1 MALNEL
7 GEKMGLET
15 KTLQSFLSSRGAKLE
30 RSEEDIYNAASKKKP
45 VDVESIEEQM
55 AKLLINTHELSTI
68 LVEDEYFYPYTPGL
82 REVLDAIKDWDPER
96 DTAEKYVELFPPYLR
111 DLVEESMSEN
121 FGTYQQKEKMLKELL
136 GRWRVKDLDNYINKL
151 SSQLAESHDEGLL
164 EQLQEVLSERDEI
177 SRQLQGLE

>member
-1 MALNEL
+1 
-7 GEKMGLET
+7 
-15 KTLQSFLSSRGAKLE
+15 
-30 RSEEDIYNAASKKKP
+30 
-45 VDVESIEEQM
+45 
-55 AKLLINTHELSTI
+55 
-68 LVEDEYFYPYTPGL
+68 
-82 REVLDAIKDWDPER
+82 
-96 DTAEKYVELFPPYLR
+96 
-111 DLVEESMSEN
+111 MSEN